1 MLQQRRSRAR
11 ARRGRN
17 LWLQLRSTVTAALG
31 SERGRT
37 ATVAESTEL
46 KQRHCSVD
54 CINSMKTHIMRA
66 TMNELFQEICF
77 KQYLII
83 HNVFSVLIHQKNGSD
98 LELRN
103 APIQLLKHLGPDTAI
118 FKY

>member
-1 MLQQRRSRAR
+1 MTRGVLQQRRSRAR

-46 KQRHCSVD
+46 KQRHYNCTVL
-54 CINSMKTHIMRA
+54 IANNSMQTHIMRA
-66 TMNELFQEICF
+66 TVNESFQALCF

-98 LELRN
+98 LELRSATIN
-103 APIQLLKHLGPDTAI
+103 IMP
-118 FKY
+118 FSY

>member
-11 ARRGRN
+11 ARRARN
-17 LWLQLRSTVTAALG
+17 PWLQLRSTVTAALG

-46 KQRHCSVD
+46 KQRHYSVD
-54 CINSMKTHIMRA
+54 ANNSMKTHIMRA

-98 LELRN
+98 LEVRSAQIN
-103 APIQLLKHLGPDTAI
+103 IMP
-118 FKY
+118 FSY